1 MGLSAKNRKTKVA
14 RTGQIST
21 AFGPMLVT
29 AAGGSPST
37 WIVYSSIYSIRMYHS
52 SFNSNMRCLI
62 ALPLSNGKPA
72 SPWSVCRPRS
82 QRSTALD
89 GRGSRRCTRS
99 SSGTCRNLN
108 ALTTTVTS
116 GATALGGPSSAK
128 WLASSSAAGICTL
141 VLPASAAA
149 TAPTRCSSRF
159 PAASGVCAPVAIKSE
174 RCWPPRRSRTRSA
187 PRCRTGSWCLLS
199 PNVSAP
205 TPVTTVAS
213 SAGSLSPLGIA

>member
-1 MGLSAKNRKTKVA
+1 MKRLAASPTGTRLSDENGGYRRVRPGCRPAACQKRKVA
-14 RTGQIST
+14 RTGQVST
-21 AFGPMLVT
+21 AFGPMLVK

-37 WIVYSSIYSIRMYHS
+37 WIVYSCIYSMRMYHS

-99 SSGTCRNLN
+99 SSGTCRNLS

-159 PAASGVCAPVAIKSE
+159 PGAGCVC
-174 RCWPPRRSRTRSA
+174 RTRRPWGQSEA
-187 PRCRTGSWCLLS
+187 ETS
-199 PNVSAP
+199 
-205 TPVTTVAS
+205 
-213 SAGSLSPLGIA
+213 